1 MAETISLDKSEKTVG
16 RPQYHIKVRPGEVG
30 KYVLLPGDPDRVL
43 RIAKY
48 LEDAKEIAFHRE
60 HRTWTG
66 TYKGITVSATST
78 GMGCPS
84 TAIAVEELANV
95 GATHFIRVGSTGA
108 LQSGMKIGDVVVST
122 GAMRLDGTSGY
133 YAHPSFPAVP
143 DYFLTRALFEAS
155 VKHKEGRDFDVFM
168 GLSASSDAFY
178 AETPELLQMLADH
191 RVLNVEME
199 SSAIY
204 TVSHMRGLKSAM
216 VCAVSGNLL
225 TGDVIYDRVNT
236 GLVQGW
242 EDAIQIVLDAIYHYE
257 TEGYEEIGEQYSPE
271 FNYDRRY
278 HPKF

>member
-1 MAETISLDKSEKTVG
+1 MTDTINIDKSQKTLG
-16 RPQYHIKVRPGEVG
+16 MPQYHIKVRPGEVG

-48 LEDAKEIAFHRE
+48 LDDAKEIAFHRE

-66 TYKGITVSATST
+66 KYKGITVSATST

-84 TAIAVEELANV
+84 AAIAVEELANI

-108 LQSGMKIGDVVVST
+108 LQKNMKIGDIVVSL
-122 GAMRLDGTSGY
+122 GSLRLDGTSNY
-133 YAHPSFPAVP
+133 YAHKSFPAVP
-143 DYFLTRALFEAS
+143 DYFLTKALIDTS
-155 VKHKEGRDFDVFM
+155 VKHKVNSNFDVFL

-199 SSAIY
+199 SSAIF
-204 TVSHMRGLKSAM
+204 TIAHMRGLKSGM

-225 TGDVIYDRVNT
+225 TNDVIYDRENT

-242 EDAIQIVLDAIYHYE
+242 EYAIQIALDSIYQYE
-257 TEGYEEIGEQYSPE
+257 TEDYNNLSKQYYPE
-271 FNYDRRY
+271 FNYSRRY